1 MALDSHIRQLEQKH
15 HELEQTL
22 EKVMAHPSA
31 NDVEIADLKR
41 QKLVIRDRLQR
52 LRQGSAIGVNTH

>member
-31 NDVEIADLKR
+31 NDVEIAELKR
-41 QKLVIRDRLQR
+41 QKLVIKDRLQR
-52 LRQGSAIGVNTH
+52 LRSDTSFH